1 MVYRYRNKT
10 IIFYIMKKR
19 IYTMAAALFT
29 MFAATSCLETESDYE
44 KQVKIDDQILAE
56 YVESQQINAVR
67 HNTGLYYQVIDQS
80 GSDVE
85 VERGDV
91 VSLNYTISL
100 LNGTTIETNTG
111 EHGEPVR
118 MKVLSGSVIPE
129 GLDYGVNLMSLGD
142 KYRFIIPSYLAYGSY
157 STEDFSSH
165 SNFIVD
171 VEVVDIETETEI
183 DDAQKDSIANYVTG
197 MYDEYDEYASGL
209 FFIDSIPG
217 DGERPFGYSAVIVD
231 FERKYLDG
239 TTVYENEGAV
249 IHLDQNQAVEGLEE
263 GIKLTKEGGTSVMIM
278 PASIGFQQS
287 VCVIPERARDDLFQ
301 DRIINNNVKPYSI
314 LKYIVKL
321 KAVNI

>member
-1 MVYRYRNKT
+1 
-10 IIFYIMKKR
+10 MKR
-19 IYTMAAALFT
+19 RLFAIAAFVFT
-29 MFAATSCLETESDYE
+29 AFVATSCLDTESDYE

-56 YVESQQINAVR
+56 YVEAHQIDAVR
-67 HNTGLYYQVIDQS
+67 HNTGLYYQVIDES
-80 GSDVE
+80 GSDIE

-100 LNGTTIETNTG
+100 LDGTTIETNAG

-118 MKVLSGSVIPE
+118 MKVLAGSVIPE
-129 GLDYGVNLMSLGD
+129 GLDYGVNLMNMGD

-157 STEDFSSH
+157 STEDFPSH
-165 SNFIVD
+165 SNFILD

-183 DDAQKDSIANYVTG
+183 DDVQRDSIANYVEQR
-197 MYDEYDEYASGL
+197 YEDYQEYASGL
-209 FFIDSIPG
+209 YFIDSIPG

-239 TTVYENEGAV
+239 TTVYENEGAI

-278 PASIGFQQS
+278 PASIGFKQS

-314 LKYIVKL
+314 LKYIVEL
-321 KAVNI
+321 KAINI